1 MRNSKRNIALLLC
14 TLLLLAAVPALAAD
28 AFSAADLNVN
38 TVSAG
43 STPDEVRAAL
53 GEPAGTS
60 ASEQAATGQSQ
71 ETWQYDGLTIVFTEG
86 KLSDAQWINPALIG
100 PRGLRVGDGQET
112 VLKAFRMDTAPAE
125 TGVLYSA
132 GTVAATGAPLPPCGV
147 LSATGDAAQV
157 LYLAPI
163 TPYGADVQADPSS
176 YVYQSHASL
185 TLTLSGGDRT
195 VSAIRWSLG
204 ALAE

>member
-14 TLLLLAAVPALAAD
+14 TLLLLVAVPALAAD

-43 STPDEVRAAL
+43 ATPDEVRAAL
-53 GEPAGTS
+53 GDPANAATS
-60 ASEQAATGQSQ
+60 QQAATGQSQ
-71 ETWQYDGLTIVFTEG
+71 ETWQYDGLTLVFTEG
-86 KLSDAQWINPALIG
+86 KLSDAQWSNPALIG

-112 VLKAFRMDTAPAE
+112 VLKAFRMDTAPVE

-163 TPYGADVQADPSS
+163 TPYGADVQADPAS